1 MPLLSQLESYLPGV
15 TRCYCS
21 ITNAGE
27 GLLLKLLE
35 TYFIIY
41 VLVAIYTYIYC
52 LDMVTTMYTI
62 MCFKLYVF
70 WIVSYLSIK

>member
-21 ITNAGE
+21 ITHAGE

-35 TYFIIY
+35 TYFVIY
-41 VLVAIYTYIYC
+41 ILVVILFRHGYYHVYNNVL
-52 LDMVTTMYTI
+52 
-62 MCFKLYVF
+62 
-70 WIVSYLSIK
+70 